1 MSPYALRFVA
11 GYFIQRFKLRGLVL
25 AKQPDIAPLL
35 RRHRIMNWFTT
46 FCPSPVQVEQD
57 RRVQGCYKRL
67 PACLNNLRR
76 KLRRKRL

>member
-11 GYFIQRFKLRGLVL
+11 GYFFQRFKLRGLVL

-57 RRVQGCYKRL
+57 RGECKVLQTTASL
-67 PACLNNLRR
+67 PEQAAPQAPLIS
-76 KLRRKRL
+76 